1 MRAKIINLV
10 VFNIAWFACILGAA
24 WGIPWL
30 GVAVVA
36 LSVGGHLLYAS
47 FDRGLAVLFV
57 LAFVIGWGFDALVV
71 VVGALDFPPH
81 ALLLAPVPLW
91 MPCMWVSLAT
101 TLHLSLGW
109 MRGRWLVAMLFGL
122 LGGPG
127 AYYTGMKLGAVT
139 LGDDLMRSL
148 LIVGI
153 EWGVAMPVLVWLATL
168 LLPIK
173 TRRTASPKAPSAMPT
188 QGVHS

>member
-1 MRAKIINLV
+1 MKSKIINLV

-30 GVAVVA
+30 GVVVVTI
-36 LSVGGHLLYAS
+36 SVIGHLIYAG
-47 FDRGLAVLFV
+47 FGRGLALLFV
-57 LAFVIGWGFDALVV
+57 LAFVVGWVFDALVV
-71 VVGALDFPPH
+71 ALGGLDFPPH
-81 ALLLAPVPLW
+81 ARLLAPVAIW

-101 TLHLSLGW
+101 TLNLSLGW
-109 MRGRWLVAMLFGL
+109 MRGRWVVAMLFGL

-148 LIVGI
+148 LIIGL
-153 EWGVAMPVLVWLATL
+153 EWGVAMPVMVWLATL
-168 LLPIK
+168 LVPMK
-173 TRRTASPKAPSAMPT
+173 SNRAVPPVKPQTMPT
-188 QGVHS
+188 QEVPS